1 MPTDVEEK
9 VRMDSSMLYQTWYDF
24 KKDFERQV
32 GYGLLNWD
40 WLKVKPEAPLP
51 WNGSHMKTALS
62 GLSRIKR
69 AKGRTRVAGK
79 KLGKAVS
86 N

>member
-1 MPTDVEEK
+1 MPTNVKEK
-9 VRMDSSMLYQTWYDF
+9 VRMDSSMLYPTWYDF
-24 KKDFERQV
+24 KKDFERRV

-51 WNGSHMKTALS
+51 WNGSHMKRSLLV
-62 GLSRIKR
+62 LSRTER
-69 AKGRTRVAGK
+69 AKGRTRKAGK
-79 KLGKAVS
+79 KLGLAVS

>member
-1 MPTDVEEK
+1 MPTNVKEK

-24 KKDFERQV
+24 KKDFERRV

-51 WNGSHMKTALS
+51 WNGSHMRRALS
-62 GLSRIKR
+62 VRDNTER
-69 AKGRTRVAGK
+69 ANGCTRKTGK
-79 KLGKAVS
+79 KLGSAIS

>member
-1 MPTDVEEK
+1 MPTNVKEK
-9 VRMDSSMLYQTWYDF
+9 VRMDSSMLYPTWYDF

-51 WNGSHMKTALS
+51 WNGSHMRRALS
-62 GLSRIKR
+62 VLSRTER
-69 AKGRTRVAGK
+69 ANGCTRKTGK
-79 KLGKAVS
+79 KLGSAIS

>member
-1 MPTDVEEK
+1 MPTNVKEK
-9 VRMDSSMLYQTWYDF
+9 VRMDSSMLYPTWYDF
-24 KKDFERQV
+24 KKDFERRV

-51 WNGSHMKTALS
+51 WNGSHMRRALS
-62 GLSRIKR
+62 VLSRTER
-69 AKGRTRVAGK
+69 ANGCTRKTGK
-79 KLGKAVS
+79 KLGSAIS